1 MQATI
6 FIGIQATGKTT
17 FYNDRFINTHVRI
30 SLDLLKT
37 RHREREFLT
46 TCLRTRQSFVVD
58 NTNPTI
64 EDRKRYIDMVK
75 DAKYEV
81 IGYYFESKIQDAIT
95 RNDQRTAKQRIP
107 VKGVLSTYQR
117 LQLPSY
123 KEGFNKLYYVYTV
136 EGGTFKV
143 EEWTDE
149 IR

>member
-1 MQATI
+1 MQAII

-17 FYNDRFINTHVRI
+17 FYNDRFFNTHVRI
-30 SLDLLKT
+30 SLDQLKT
-37 RHREREFLT
+37 RHREREFLA

-75 DAKYEV
+75 DAEYEI
-81 IGYYFESKIQDAIT
+81 IGYYFESKVQAAVA

-107 VKGVLSTYQR
+107 VKGVLSTYHK
-117 LQLPSY
+117 LQMPSY
-123 KEGFNKLYYVYTV
+123 KEGFDRLYYVRVV
-136 EGGTFKV
+136 EGGTFNV
-143 EEWTDE
+143 EEWKDE

>member
-1 MQATI
+1 MQAII

-17 FYNDRFINTHVRI
+17 FYNDRFFNTHVRI

-37 RHREREFLT
+37 RHREHEFLT

-81 IGYYFESKIQDAIT
+81 IGYYFESKIS
-95 RNDQRTAKQRIP
+95 
-107 VKGVLSTYQR
+107 GCHH
-117 LQLPSY
+117 
-123 KEGFNKLYYVYTV
+123 KE
-136 EGGTFKV
+136 
-143 EEWTDE
+143 
-149 IR
+149 

>member
-1 MQATI
+1 
-6 FIGIQATGKTT
+6 
-17 FYNDRFINTHVRI
+17 
-30 SLDLLKT
+30 
-37 RHREREFLT
+37 
-46 TCLRTRQSFVVD
+46 
-58 NTNPTI
+58 
-64 EDRKRYIDMVK
+64 MVN

-81 IGYYFESKIQDAIT
+81 IGYYFESKMQAAIT